1 MVDYQVNLQSLNIE
15 KHILT
20 VNKILKA
27 DNVLSSLNKLDSGG
41 LRARSKEQGL
51 GPCRAGVRGFESHP
65 PHLNLGII
73 YGFFSQISLIF
84 GFMSGGEGFV
94 INLPV
99 RYDRALLV

>member
-65 PHLNLGII
+65 PHQILQVQKCCFSFD
-73 YGFFSQISLIF
+73 GFDCDVGSCVLDSVY
-84 GFMSGGEGFV
+84 FV
-94 INLPV
+94 
-99 RYDRALLV
+99 